1 MYHVVSVNAMMEQS
15 NTPAMAVFCQKDQ
28 ISGVSSHKLSSLA
41 LNDVGLET
49 KLIYLITKA

>member
-41 LNDVGLET
+41 LNDEGLEK
-49 KLIYLITKA
+49 KLIYLVTKA